1 MLFNVVVVCFRWC
14 LYLRHLSS
22 SAYEVLRNSGVLVLP
37 SQRTLRDYTYYTES
51 APGFSLDV
59 DTEIM
64 DTASIQS
71 CPERER
77 HVVIILDE
85 MHVRENIVYNK
96 HTGIPNK
103 YNMHLIFNYQLAL
116 QAALLVS
123 LTLVM

>member
-37 SQRTLRDYTYYTES
+37 SQQDYTYYTES
-51 APGFSLDV
+51 ALGFSLDV

-77 HVVIILDE
+77 HVVIILD
-85 MHVRENIVYNK
+85 VRENIVYNK

-103 YNMHLIFNYQLAL
+103 YNMHLIFHYQLAL